1 MEDQII
7 NHKETQAEDKRYNIQ
22 LDKNG
27 KRYIFSVPDGT
38 PLGVAYDS
46 CAEILYALS
55 GMIQEAT
62 KQMLPKPADEAA
74 VASPEVQASVVA
86 EAMTD
91 QEVVNQAN

>member
-1 MEDQII
+1 VEDQII
-7 NHKETQAEDKRYNIQ
+7 NHQETQSEEKRYNIQ

-27 KRYIFSVPDGT
+27 KKYIFSVPDGT

-62 KQMLPKPADEAA
+62 KKMLPKPADEVA
-74 VASPEVQASVVA
+74 VASQPI
-86 EAMTD
+86 EA
-91 QEVVNQAN
+91 EVVNQAN